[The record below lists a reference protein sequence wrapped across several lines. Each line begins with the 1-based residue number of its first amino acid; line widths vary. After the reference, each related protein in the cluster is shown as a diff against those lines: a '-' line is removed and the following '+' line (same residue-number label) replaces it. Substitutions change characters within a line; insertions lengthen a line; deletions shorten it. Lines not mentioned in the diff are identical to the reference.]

1 LQYVYKHYH
10 RRITDEELIAD
21 LKTAAEKLR
30 KTSITANEYTKLGR
44 YHDCTLKARF
54 GSWTKAVKLAGLT
67 PLRKERV
74 SKGDLIYDLKQ
85 AAQKAGKD
93 SLTTTEYESLGSY
106 SRRKYISVW
115 GTWNDSLKAA
125 GLRPAKTGKR
135 TEDELMANLK
145 RVWDLL
151 AKQPSAKD
159 MEKHSRISV
168 TTYRNR
174 YGSWQNALKEFV
186 KNAMSNDE
194 CQMSN
199 KKAGKS
205 DSPKQK
211 SGTAE
216 KHRNANVKNKN
227 VSSAGTDGIFEHK
240 TSRSISVHLRYK
252 VLLRDSF
259 RCVLCGRSPA
269 MEIGCVLQ
277 VDHIKPWSLGGET
290 EIDNLRSLC
299 RECNLGKGGYE

>member
-1 LQYVYKHYH
+1 MQYVYKHYH

-30 KTSITANEYTKLGR
+30 KTSISANEYTKLGR

-85 AAQKAGKD
+85 AAKKAGKD

-106 SRRKYISVW
+106 SHRKYISVW

-125 GLRPAKTGKR
+125 SLQPAKTGKR

-159 MEKHSRISV
+159 MEKHSPISV

-186 KNAMSNDE
+186 ENQSVNSQSPIVKNTKSNHIPLSRKAGLLKSAE
-194 CQMSN
+194 SQMSN
-199 KKAGKS
+199 KKAGK
-205 DSPKQK
+205 D
-211 SGTAE
+211 
-216 KHRNANVKNKN
+216 KNS
-227 VSSAGTDGIFEHK
+227 VYVHK

>member
-1 LQYVYKHYH
+1 MSFMQYVYKHYH

-67 PLRKERV
+67 PVRRERV

-85 AAQKAGKD
+85 AALKAGKD

-106 SRRKYISVW
+106 SHRKYISVW

-125 GLRPAKTGKR
+125 GLQPAKTGKR

-151 AKQPSAKD
+151 GKQPSAKD
-159 MEKHSRISV
+159 MEKHSPISV

-174 YGSWQNALKEFV
+174 YGSWQNTLKMFV
-186 KNAMSNDE
+186 ENQSVNSQSSMV
-194 CQMSN
+194 
-199 KKAGKS
+199 KKA
-205 DSPKQK
+205 
-211 SGTAE
+211 T
-216 KHRNANVKNKN
+216 ANVKNKN
-227 VSSAGTDGIFEHK
+227 VSCAGTDGIFEHK

-290 EIDNLRSLC
+290 ELENLRSLC
-299 RECNLGKGGYE
+299 RECNLGKGGVY